1 MSSGISELSGQGTP
15 RHATKGSAKKRNQK
29 GFISGNAARQ
39 SCLDECSR
47 VVIIDRRPLYRECL
61 TRSLVA
67 RRVNWV
73 VVAASSV
80 AEWRKKVSM
89 HDPDPAV
96 ILLAAGKNG
105 AVDIEEELALLYDAQ
120 RPPPVALLYEPEDL
134 EKIIAAF
141 GQEVRGYIPS
151 DAPVDVV
158 IHALDLIR
166 SGSAFMP
173 ASSLPS
179 FREMLS
185 ERDVSNA
192 CGYKLTSREHTVL
205 ASLRQGRSNKCIAHE
220 LDMSES
226 TVKVHVRNI
235 MRKLKA
241 RNRTEVAFLTRSMFN
256 EHQDESSHESSGG
269 TSQGKTAEH
278 HDWKDKGSRRTING
292 HG

>member
-1 MSSGISELSGQGTP
+1 
-15 RHATKGSAKKRNQK
+15 RHATKGSEKTRSKRS
-29 GFISGNAARQ
+29 FISGNEARRNPP
-39 SCLDECSR
+39 DARRR
-47 VVIIDRRPLYRECL
+47 VVIIDRRSLYRECL

-73 VVAASSV
+73 VVSASNV
-80 AEWRKKVSM
+80 AEWRKKAST

-96 ILLAAGKNG
+96 ILLSAGKNG
-105 AVDIEEELALLYDAQ
+105 AVDLEEELALLYDTE
-120 RPPPVALLYEPEDL
+120 RLPPVALRYEPEDL

-158 IHALDLIR
+158 IHALDLIGL
-166 SGSAFMP
+166 GSAFVP

-179 FREMLS
+179 FREMLPGH
-185 ERDVSNA
+185 DISNA
-192 CGYKLTSREHTVL
+192 CGYKLTSREHAVL
-205 ASLRQGRSNKCIAHE
+205 APLRQGRSNKCIAHE

-241 RNRTEVAFLTRSMFN
+241 RNRTEVAFLTRGMFN
-256 EHQDESSHESSGG
+256 QHQDEWSHESSEG
-269 TSQGKTAEH
+269 TS
-278 HDWKDKGSRRTING
+278 KGQDR
-292 HG
+292 